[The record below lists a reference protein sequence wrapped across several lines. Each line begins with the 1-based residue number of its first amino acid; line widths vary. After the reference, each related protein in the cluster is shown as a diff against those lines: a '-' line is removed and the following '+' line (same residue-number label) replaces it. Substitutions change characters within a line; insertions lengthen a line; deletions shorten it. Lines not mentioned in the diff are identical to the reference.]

1 MFKSIVKFIFT
12 SLLLCIVIF
21 NVNAC
26 FVLDTSNEIYYNDI
40 NVALS
45 DVKNGCIGKHAN
57 LSSSQNVVKILKQN
71 KHLDITL
78 LQNIIIEQP
87 LEIIDVYFD
96 LNGHSIT
103 VKSDTGLIIGGKTE
117 IIGNLEGS
125 AILSDRDNVT
135 LISIRRAAT
144 CKIYGGNFSVSAN
157 DGRLCGIHVYGN
169 LELYDTS
176 ILING
181 NPTDQ
186 TNHSVYGIYGNLFSK
201 VKIENSRIEAYTQ
214 DGNAFA
220 FFNGDSA
227 EVKDSTLTGFSNYM
241 SNESAFTQ
249 YSVGCYN
256 NGTLALTNCNVS
268 GIHSGVDSCGSL
280 IVNGGTYSGFGH
292 GGIYFAGS
300 NQTSYVVNATLQEIV
315 MPDGYTS
322 HGPNSTHGGCYIGGG
337 NKNDNLIVYMNNCKI
352 LATKHAI
359 VLRGTS
365 HEKNNQVYVSNTTI
379 DVLSVRIDNDTHKL
393 HIGMGCNFG
402 QEHTTIPDVVYLT
415 EDIYCE
421 EQN

>member
-1 MFKSIVKFIFT
+1 MFKSIVKFIFM
-12 SLLLCIVIF
+12 SLLLCIAIF

-26 FVLDTSNEIYYNDI
+26 FALDASNEIYYNDI

-45 DVKNGCIGKHAN
+45 DVENGCIGKNAN
-57 LSSSQNVVKILKQN
+57 LSSSQNVIKMFKQN
-71 KHLDITL
+71 EHLDITL
-78 LQNIIIEQP
+78 LQNVTIEQP
-87 LEIIDVYFD
+87 LEIIDVHFD

-103 VKSDTGLIIGGKTE
+103 VKSDTGLIIGGETE
-117 IIGNLEGS
+117 IIGNLDGS

-157 DGRLCGIHVYGN
+157 NGRLCGIHVYGN

-186 TNHSVYGIYGNLFSK
+186 TNPSVYGVYGNLFSK
-201 VKIENSRIEAYTQ
+201 VKIENSQIEAYTQ

-249 YSVGCYN
+249 YGVGCYN
-256 NGTLALTNCNVS
+256 NGTITLTNCNVS

-280 IVNGGTYSGFGH
+280 MVDGGTYSGFGH

-300 NQTSYVVNATLQEIV
+300 NHTSYVVNATLQEIA
-315 MPDGYTS
+315 MPNGYVS

-365 HEKNNQVYVSNTTI
+365 NEKNNQVYISNTTI

-393 HIGMGCNFG
+393 HIGIGCNFG
-402 QEHTTIPDVVYLT
+402 QEHTTLPGAVHLT
-415 EDIYCE
+415 EDLYCE